1 MDTGKRTQSGTYYDE
16 LEIDID
22 DGVLETLIIIAL
34 AATLVVL
41 VYLRQQRALRRAQ
54 REPAPGAGGGAG
66 AGVAEPQRP
75 EDRGFFPRPD
85 DPEFGAW
92 VAGGVGH

>member
-1 MDTGKRTQSGTYYDE
+1 MDTGRQTQSGAYYDE
-16 LEIDID
+16 LEMDID
-22 DGVLETLIIIAL
+22 DGVLETLIIVAL

-54 REPAPGAGGGAG
+54 REPAPGAGAAAG
-66 AGVAEPQRP
+66 AAEAQRP
-75 EDRGFFPRPD
+75 EDRGFFPPPD

>member
-1 MDTGKRTQSGTYYDE
+1 M
-16 LEIDID
+16 DID
-22 DGVLETLIIIAL
+22 DGILETLIIVAL

-54 REPAPGAGGGAG
+54 RGAAPGAGARAG
-66 AGVAEPQRP
+66 DAEARRH
-75 EDRGFFPRPD
+75 EDRGLFPRPD
-85 DPEFGAW
+85 DPEIRAW